1 MQQSMMRKMSVG
13 LALLACTA
21 GASAQMFKWTD
32 AKGVVHFSDK
42 PPPGNVSKVE
52 RKASAGGAQGVQL
65 PYALA
70 QAARKSPVVLY
81 TSSPCAPCDQGR
93 ALLQKR
99 GIPFSEK
106 TVASNED
113 QQKLSEAGG
122 SIQVPLLLV
131 GGAKRQG
138 FEAGEWNDAL
148 TAAAYPARGMLP
160 ASYKNP
166 AAEPAAP
173 PPPPRP
179 LARDVAPEAPAEAPR
194 RPPATAPDTPP
205 GFKF

>member
-1 MQQSMMRKMSVG
+1 MQQSMTRQITLGV
-13 LALLACTA
+13 ALLLCAA

-32 AKGVVHFSDK
+32 AKGVVHFSDQ
-42 PPPGNVSKVE
+42 PPAGVTARVE
-52 RKASAGGAQGVQL
+52 RKAIAAGAQGVQL

-70 QAARKSPVVLY
+70 DAARKSPVVLF

-93 ALLQKR
+93 GLLQQR
-99 GIPFSEK
+99 GIPFTEK

-122 SIQVPLLLV
+122 STQVPLLLV
-131 GGAKRQG
+131 GGARRVG
-138 FEAGEWNDAL
+138 FQAGEWNAAL
-148 TAAAYPARGMLP
+148 TAAAYPARTMLP
-160 ASYKNP
+160 ANYNNP

-173 PPPPRP
+173 VPPPRP
-179 LARDVAPEAPAEAPR
+179 LAREVAPEPAPEAPR
-194 RPPATAPDTPP
+194 RPPTPADAPP

>member
-1 MQQSMMRKMSVG
+1 MQQSMKRQVKLGV
-13 LALLACTA
+13 ALLLCAA

-32 AKGVVHFSDK
+32 AKGVVHYSDK
-42 PPPGNVSKVE
+42 PPPGETAKVE
-52 RKASAGGAQGVQL
+52 RKAIAGGAQSVQL

-70 QAARKSPVVLY
+70 DAARKSPVVLF

-93 ALLQKR
+93 VLLQQR
-99 GIPFSEK
+99 GIPFTEK

-122 SIQVPLLLV
+122 STQVPLLLV
-131 GGAKRQG
+131 GGARRVG
-138 FEAGEWNDAL
+138 FQAGEWNAAL
-148 TAAAYPARGMLP
+148 TAAAYPARAMLP

-173 PPPPRP
+173 VPPPRP
-179 LARDVAPEAPAEAPR
+179 LARDVAPEPAPEAPR
-194 RPPATAPDTPP
+194 RPPPPSDAPP